1 MYRPISEVDSLKD
14 CRAYLQSLPEVDSP
28 ELFGMHHCA
37 ERQYLKVQAE
47 LFINSI
53 VSTQP
58 TYSTDIIRLLFE
70 AFSSSSSFPSCSS
83 SSNIAEAETINSCL
97 KY

>member
-1 MYRPISEVDSLKD
+1 MYQPISELDSLKD

-37 ERQYLKVQAE
+37 ERQYLKAQAE
-47 LFINSI
+47 LFINSV

-58 TYSTDIIRLLFE
+58 TYSTDIIRLLFDV
-70 AFSSSSSFPSCSS
+70 SSSSSPPA
-83 SSNIAEAETINSCL
+83 I
-97 KY
+97 

>member
-1 MYRPISEVDSLKD
+1 MYRPISEVDSLED

-37 ERQYLKVQAE
+37 ERQYLKAQAE
-47 LFINSI
+47 IFISSI

-70 AFSSSSSFPSCSS
+70 ISSSSFSPPPPM
-83 SSNIAEAETINSCL
+83 
-97 KY
+97 